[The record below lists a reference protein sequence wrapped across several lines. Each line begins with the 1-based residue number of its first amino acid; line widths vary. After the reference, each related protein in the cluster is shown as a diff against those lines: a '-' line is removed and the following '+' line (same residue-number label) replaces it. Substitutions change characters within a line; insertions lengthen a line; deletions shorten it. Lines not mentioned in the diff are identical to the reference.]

1 MPYGPGEPP
10 EVSTLSPPTNDN
22 ILELDTRRRIY
33 KHVCQVPGAHLRK
46 IQRDLEMP
54 LGTLEYH
61 LRQLEKHDLVA
72 TRDDGRFKAYFP
84 TEGMD
89 RRDRDYLY
97 YLRQE
102 MPRHLALEI
111 AHKPG
116 IGFQELKEKV
126 PVSGS
131 TVSFHLKKL
140 VEAGLIEDEKVGRQK
155 IYRAI
160 EPGRIQRIV
169 VKYRKSFADDLVDR
183 FADAWLD
190 IGV

>member
-1 MPYGPGEPP
+1 
-10 EVSTLSPPTNDN
+10 
-22 ILELDTRRRIY
+22 
-33 KHVCQVPGAHLRK
+33 
-46 IQRDLEMP
+46 MP

-61 LRQLEKHDLVA
+61 LRQLEKHKLVV

-102 MPRHLALEI
+102 MPRNLALQI
-111 AHKPG
+111 ANEAG
-116 IGFQELKEKV
+116 IGFQDLKEKV

-140 VEAGLIEDEKVGRQK
+140 VEAGLIEDEKVGRRK
-155 IYRAI
+155 VYRAV
-160 EPGRIQRIV
+160 EPERIQRIV

-190 IGV
+190 IGL

>member
-1 MPYGPGEPP
+1 M
-10 EVSTLSPPTNDN
+10 PPTEETL
-22 ILELDTRRRIY
+22 LELDTRRRIY
-33 KHVCQVPGAHLRK
+33 EHVCQVPGAHLRK

-61 LRQLEKHDLVA
+61 LRQLEKYEMVV

-89 RRDRDYLY
+89 RRDRDFLY

-102 MPRHLALEI
+102 MPRKLALEI
-111 AHKPG
+111 ADQPG

-140 VEAGLIEDEKVGRQK
+140 IEAGIVADEKVGRKK
-155 IYRAI
+155 IYRAP
-160 EPGRIQRIV
+160 EADRIRRIV
-169 VKYRKSFADDLVDR
+169 VRYRKSFTDDVVDR
-183 FADAWLD
+183 FAEAWLD

>member
-1 MPYGPGEPP
+1 ME
-10 EVSTLSPPTNDN
+10 
-22 ILELDTRRRIY
+22 TRRRIY
-33 KHVCQVPGAHLRK
+33 DHVCDVPGVHLRQ

-61 LRQLEKHDLVA
+61 LRQLERHDLVT
-72 TRDDGRFKAYFP
+72 TREDGRFKAYFP

-97 YLRQE
+97 FLRQE
-102 MPRHLALEI
+102 MPRRLALQI
-111 AHKPG
+111 ADQPD
-116 IGFQELKEKV
+116 IGFQELKENM

-155 IYRAI
+155 IYRATDP
-160 EPGRIQRIV
+160 ERIQRIV
-169 VKYRKSFADDLVDR
+169 VRYRKSFADDLVDR

-190 IGV
+190 IGI